1 MLETWIHD
9 YPHDFARG
17 TIGALNA
24 LIKSIISRTHLFHYG
39 SGFLLFLEQLPSVD
53 QDAAWALKADI
64 SDTDTLE
71 EDDDDADDETGVAET
86 EIVESTNG
94 RSRRY
99 DRIQPPW
106 LKPTFPQGNASL
118 VFLSQRQFLCL
129 VVRLYTSIILQGSS
143 SRIWSKPLKM
153 FQV

>member
-71 EDDDDADDETGVAET
+71 EDDDDDDEIGVA
-86 EIVESTNG
+86 
-94 RSRRY
+94 
-99 DRIQPPW
+99 
-106 LKPTFPQGNASL
+106 
-118 VFLSQRQFLCL
+118 
-129 VVRLYTSIILQGSS
+129 
-143 SRIWSKPLKM
+143 
-153 FQV
+153 